1 MRRGGRGEGPGAAGC
16 TGYESWSG
24 RMDGRTQTLKS
35 ARAIDAINGC
45 VRLVAGK
52 IDDEQGGTLPSRESE
67 RAPRL
72 HRRRGWSK
80 DRNIDF

>member
-1 MRRGGRGEGPGAAGC
+1 MNCHGARD
-16 TGYESWSG
+16 G

-52 IDDEQGGTLPSRESE
+52 IDDETQGGSVTLPLCLSLSLFLAL
-67 RAPRL
+67 APAPSFSL
-72 HRRRGWSK
+72 SLSL
-80 DRNIDF
+80 